1 MFSFGNKSGFKATPS
16 ASTAPQQPMYQQGQ
30 QGYGTT
36 TYQPANYQ
44 PQQAQ
49 QPQSF
54 LDKTGQFFT
63 EIGNDIQK
71 VFTGEESKELKMT
84 KSSLLE
90 EQPQDLKPK
99 ATYGTGQKKFAKK
112 AALSPAKKFMKV
124 TSGKAQASQAE
135 ENALTEKLDASMIEE
150 FKQGLED
157 KDWKVKVR
165 AIRGLELCGNTFG
178 FDDIYSVKPA
188 ITSLT
193 GAPQLSLKTAANNFL
208 QVLNDART
216 GVIKITP
223 PQPTQQVEEVA
234 KPSDEVISF
243 E

>member
-1 MFSFGNKSGFKATPS
+1 MFSFGNKSGFKSTPN
-16 ASTAPQQPMYQQGQ
+16 ASTAPQQPMYQQTA
-30 QGYGTT
+30 QGYGTS

-49 QPQSF
+49 QQQNF
-54 LDKTGQFFT
+54 FDKTGQFFT
-63 EIGNDIQK
+63 ELGNDIQK

-90 EQPQDLKPK
+90 EGPVDAKPK

-124 TSGKAQASQAE
+124 TSGKAQASQSE
-135 ENALTEKLDASMIEE
+135 ENALVEKLDASMIEE
-150 FKQGLED
+150 FKEALED

-178 FDDIYSVKPA
+178 YDDIYPVKGT

-208 QVLNDART
+208 KVLNDART
-216 GVIKITP
+216 GQIKISA
-223 PQPTQQVEEVA
+223 PQPAQTVEDVV